1 MWSNN
6 SVGLRQRQRQPDSY
20 DIGLRQRQRQAD
32 IYDIG
37 RRFPVGAWTVALVTV
52 PAAAVLFLGYARRH
66 VSDDAMIY
74 SRTVRQIVAGNGPVF
89 NVGERA
95 ESSTSALWQ
104 WLLALAH
111 WLTRIEVEQLAIF
124 GSLLLTTAAFVVA
137 LDGTRRFH
145 QSFEARHLLMPAGII
160 LLLGIPPIW
169 DFATTGLESGLETF
183 WLAACWWL
191 LVGSRSAMR
200 RRSVLCFSAVVGL
213 GPLIR
218 PEFSLVTVVFLIAA
232 LLNLRPPLKEVIS
245 ALCLAG
251 ALPVGYEI
259 FRAGYYGLL
268 VPLPALAKEASA
280 TYWSRG
286 VAYVWDFVQP
296 YWLAAPLAAVG
307 LLIGVEMQLRRRERE
322 QPRAMREAVIIAAP
336 VISSLGLS
344 TYVTAIGGDWMQAR
358 MLLPPIFLLVLP
370 VLLVRVSRL
379 TIPLVAVITAWAVL
393 TMNPLHS
400 LLQGGGKTANK
411 NIGNIRIDDQMW
423 TQRVNPVSATD
434 WLNGFPWLPVAVD
447 RAAGAPKP
455 VLVYGPNDSLT
466 VPARSDAGVSVAMTG
481 GFLGVTGAVVP
492 LDYRIVDVFGL
503 AYPLDAHFEL
513 VERGPPGHEK
523 QLRHVWLLADYADP
537 AEVPPQGV
545 GPEGSTPAAVA
556 AARHA
561 LTCGELHELQMSIRE
576 PMSWRRFQQ
585 NLTGALRRTLLR
597 IPPDPF
603 VAEQRFCRGSDP
615 NLGIPDK

>member
-1 MWSNN
+1 MWSN
-6 SVGLRQRQRQPDSY
+6 SLVELRQRQRQVDSY
-20 DIGLRQRQRQAD
+20 DSETW
-32 IYDIG
+32 
-37 RRFPVGAWTVALVTV
+37 FPASAWTVTLLTV
-52 PAAAVLFLGYARRH
+52 PAVAVLFLGYARRH

-95 ESSTSALWQ
+95 ESSTSVLWQ

-111 WLTRIEVEQLAIF
+111 WMTGIDVEQLAIF
-124 GSLLLTTAAFVVA
+124 GSLLLTAAAFVVA

-145 QSFEARHLLMPAGII
+145 GSLEAGHLLMPAGIL

-169 DFATTGLESGLETF
+169 DFATTGLESGLQTF

-218 PEFSLVTVVFLIAA
+218 PELGLVTVVFLVAA
-232 LLNLRPPLKEVIS
+232 LLNLRPPWKEVVG
-245 ALCLAG
+245 ALCIAG
-251 ALPVGYEI
+251 VLPVGYEI

-268 VPLPALAKEASA
+268 VPLPALAKEASE

-286 VAYVWDFVQP
+286 AAYVWDFVQP
-296 YWLAAPLAAVG
+296 YWLVAPLAAVG
-307 LLIGVEMQLRRRERE
+307 LLVGVEMRLRRRERE

-336 VISSLGLS
+336 VISSLGL
-344 TYVTAIGGDWMQAR
+344 TMYVTAIGGDWMHAR
-358 MLLPPIFLLVLP
+358 MLLPPLFLLVLP
-370 VLLVRVSRL
+370 VLLVRVTRL
-379 TIPLVAVITAWAVL
+379 TISLVAVITAWAVL
-393 TMNPLHS
+393 TMSPLHS
-400 LLQGGGKTANK
+400 LLQGGGKTGNG
-411 NIGNIRIDDQMW
+411 NFGNIRIDDQMW
-423 TQRVNPVSATD
+423 TQRVNPVSVSD
-434 WLNGFPWLPVAVD
+434 WLNGFSWLPVAID
-447 RAAGAPKP
+447 RAAAAQKP

-466 VPARSDAGVSVAMTG
+466 VPARSDAGLSVAMTG
-481 GFLGVTGAVVP
+481 GFLGLTGAVVP
-492 LDYRIVDVFGL
+492 LDYRIMDVFGL
-503 AYPLDAHFEL
+503 AYPLVAHFEL

-523 QLRHVWLLADYADP
+523 QLSHAWLLADYADP
-537 AEVPPQGV
+537 ADVPPQGV
-545 GPEGSTPAAVA
+545 GPEGTTPAAIA

-597 IPPDPF
+597 IPRDPF
-603 VAEQRFCRGSDP
+603 VAEERFCRGSDP

>member
-6 SVGLRQRQRQPDSY
+6 LVA
-20 DIGLRQRQRQAD
+20 LRQRQRQAD
-32 IYDIG
+32 GYDSASQ
-37 RRFPVGAWTVALVTV
+37 FPASAWTVALVMV

-95 ESSTSALWQ
+95 ESSTSVLWQ

-111 WLTRIEVEQLAIF
+111 WMTGIEVEQLSIF
-124 GSLLLTTAAFVVA
+124 GSLLLTAAAFVVA

-145 QSFEARHLLMPAGII
+145 QGLEARHLLIPAGIL

-169 DFATTGLESGLETF
+169 DFATTGLESGLQTF

-191 LVGSRSAMR
+191 LVCTRSAMR
-200 RRSVLCFSAVVGL
+200 CRSVLCFSAVVGL

-218 PEFSLVTVVFLIAA
+218 PELGLVTVVFLVAA
-232 LLNLRPPLKEVIS
+232 LLNLRPPWKEVIG

-251 ALPVGYEI
+251 ILPVGYEI

-286 VAYVWDFVQP
+286 AAYLWDFVQP
-296 YWLAAPLAAVG
+296 YWLAAPLAVVG
-307 LLIGVEMQLRRRERE
+307 LLLGIEMRLRWRERE

-344 TYVTAIGGDWMQAR
+344 TYVTAIGGDWMHAR
-358 MLLPPIFLLVLP
+358 MLLPSLFLLVLP
-370 VLLVRVSRL
+370 VLLVRVTSL
-379 TIPLVAVITAWAVL
+379 TISLVAVITAWAVL
-393 TMNPLHS
+393 TMSPLHS
-400 LLQGGGKTANK
+400 PLQVGGKTANG
-411 NIGNIRIDDQMW
+411 IGNIRIDDQMW
-423 TQRVNPVSATD
+423 TQRVNPVSVAD
-434 WLNGFPWLPVAVD
+434 WLNGFSWLPVAID
-447 RAAGAPKP
+447 RAAAARKP

-492 LDYRIVDVFGL
+492 IDYRIVDVFGL
-503 AYPLDAHFEL
+503 ANPLVAHLEL
-513 VERGPPGHEK
+513 VGRGPPGHEK
-523 QLRHVWLLADYADP
+523 QLPHVWLLADYADP

-545 GPEGSTPAAVA
+545 GPEGTTPAAVA

-561 LTCGELHELQMSIRE
+561 LTCGELHELQMSTRE

-585 NLTGALRRTLLR
+585 NLTGAPRRTLLR

-603 VAEQRFCRGSDP
+603 VAEERFCRGSDP